1 MNEEEKQELWS
12 RLRNL
17 DHKIN
22 FIGSLVI
29 AGVVWGFAWW
39 VYQDIPSGWGVS
51 KEFGGWIAFAVGCGF
66 SIYFSSKFYKG

>member
-12 RLRNL
+12 RLRSL

-29 AGVVWGFAWW
+29 AGVVWGFA
-39 VYQDIPSGWGVS
+39 
-51 KEFGGWIAFAVGCGF
+51 
-66 SIYFSSKFYKG
+66 